1 MTNDST
7 LQHKQPDP
15 VLYAFSTKDELC
27 ERLAEYVI
35 KLQNA
40 AIERRG
46 KFLLAVSGGSLPSML
61 AKNLVNRQDNA
72 VRWDKW
78 YVVVE
83 CDSLADTT
91 AGMCFSLM
99 NVSFLWTTRSQTT
112 SCAMMNSFQRCPNS
126 RGAKFTRSIHRSC
139 TMPKSSRMSTRS
151 SSFMHLQGR
160 TRCATLSLMWFS

>member
-83 CDSLADTT
+83 CDSLANTT

-99 NVSFLWTTRSQTT
+99 NVSFLLTTLTQIS
-112 SCAMMNSFQRCPNS
+112 SCATMSSFQKCPLFPATRFTQSMIRC
-126 RGAKFTRSIHRSC
+126 
-139 TMPKSSRMSTRS
+139 
-151 SSFMHLQGR
+151 
-160 TRCATLSLMWFS
+160 